1 MSKKEPLPQLPLPFQ
16 VLPTHRR
23 NDSWNKMQKKQLD
36 TQLAKVV
43 LILSGEAALSSR
55 QIADRTGIERTSVTR
70 TLATNAD
77 YFDTELQTYDQ
88 KTKRYVTLYR
98 LKDKMEGTL

>member
-1 MSKKEPLPQLPLPFQ
+1 MSKTDSEILFSRFRNVALENP
-16 VLPTHRR
+16 HRSEQFKAFVR
-23 NDSWNKMQKKQLD
+23 
-36 TQLAKVV
+36 AR
-43 LILSGEAALSSR
+43 GPH
-55 QIADRTGIERTSVTR
+55 GIERTSVTR

-98 LKDKMEGTL
+98 LKDKMDGTL